1 MHLLFLFILL
11 DFNFAKECYVC
22 HSHKKFPLKN
32 SSKIIKNWI
41 SSGKQ
46 IEQKGHI
53 WIPKERFSGTD
64 YVSTDLVHDRLNF
77 YSSLSQITQSISF
90 DGGSVNDLKT
100 LKKLINQG
108 SEEVP
113 VYEKYWS
120 EGLAM
125 LEASPSR
132 RKHWIKRFQS
142 SLERPFLYLY
152 LKDGLVYDFK
162 AESNVDVKKV
172 LFFFG
177 GYKHINKIDFSFK
190 VRHFDGENYEGHFK
204 GNHYFKKNQRW
215 GADFY
220 MDTFGELKRFKPTN
234 SILTPTMLNMA
245 SFMARGSLK
254 DLSDPTGKKIIFL
267 DRNRALKKNK
277 LELKMTMKLGEI
289 IPTEVGPLLTV
300 HYTLSEMGAD
310 RGDNFN
316 LSGKGKVFLS
326 PDGLMQEMDSK
337 VRFQLK
343 LFKMGLI
350 NGTSHD
356 RISLKKISNYEE
368 PFN

>member
-1 MHLLFLFILL
+1 MRLLFLFILL
-11 DFNFAKECYVC
+11 NFNFAKECYVC
-22 HSHKKFPLKN
+22 HSLKKFPLKN
-32 SSKIIKNWI
+32 GSKIIKSWL

-53 WIPKERFSGTD
+53 WIPKERFSGID

-77 YSSLSQITQSISF
+77 YSSLSQIAQRISF
-90 DGGSVNDLKT
+90 DGGSVNDLRT

-113 VYEKYWS
+113 AYEKYWS
-120 EGLAM
+120 EGLTM

-132 RKHWIKRFQS
+132 RKHWIKKFQS

-152 LKDGLVYDFK
+152 LKDGFRYDFK
-162 AESNVDVKKV
+162 AESKVDIKKV

-177 GYKHINKIDFSFK
+177 GYKRTNKIDFSFM
-190 VRHFDGENYEGHFK
+190 VRNFDGENYDGHFE
-204 GNHYFKKNQRW
+204 GNYYFQKNQRF

-220 MDTFGELKRFKPTN
+220 MDTSGELKRFKPTN

-277 LELKMTMKLGEI
+277 IELKMVMKLGEI
-289 IPTEVGPLLTV
+289 ILREVGPLLPV
-300 HYTLSEMGAD
+300 HYILSEVGTD
-310 RGDNFN
+310 RGDSFN
-316 LSGKGKVFLS
+316 LSGNGKVLLS

-343 LFKMGLI
+343 LFKMGLV

-356 RISLKKISNYEE
+356 RISLNKVSNY
-368 PFN
+368 